1 MAAARRLPVLEL
13 VSFVAV
19 FLISSPTAAA
29 AELSVDFHA
38 ASCPSLEA
46 IVSSSVQAALQQE
59 IALAAGLLR
68 IFFHDCLPQA
78 RTQEHTPIFAR
89 TYEQQCCTQLNML
102 HMHVQGCDASVYL
115 RGGSNSEQ
123 GMGPNLTL
131 QPRAL
136 QLVDDIRAK
145 VHAACGPTVSC
156 ADISALAT
164 RDAVVVSGGPSYAVS
179 LGQKDSLAPAPVR
192 LVNQLPGPGT
202 SSVQALLDKF
212 GSKGLREAADLV
224 ALSGAHTVGRAHCD
238 FFRDR
243 AARQDDTFSKKL
255 AVNCTKDPNRLQ
267 NLDVVTPDAFD
278 NAYYVALTRKQGV
291 FTSDMALIKD
301 RITAPI
307 VRQFAADKAAF
318 FTQFAKSMVK
328 LSQVPRT
335 DRNVGEIRRSCF
347 RTNGP
352 RLVDLATGD
361 EAASP

>member
-19 FLISSPTAAA
+19 LLISSPTAAA

-38 ASCPSLEA
+38 ASCPPLEA
-46 IVSSSVQAALQQE
+46 IVRSSVQAALQQE

-68 IFFHDCLPQA
+68 IFFHDCL
-78 RTQEHTPIFAR
+78 
-89 TYEQQCCTQLNML
+89 
-102 HMHVQGCDASVYL
+102 VQGCDASVYL

-318 FTQFAKSMVK
+318 FRQFAKSMVK